1 MARHGRKTKRKVFDL
16 KGRDMM
22 NKESEYRALLE
33 EFLRWVPCDREDS
46 PIYDLRRRVEAAL
59 KGGA

>member
-1 MARHGRKTKRKVFDL
+1 MPDQTK
-16 KGRDMM
+16 
-22 NKESEYRALLE
+22 ETEYRALLE
-33 EFLRWVPCDREDS
+33 EFLRWVPCDRKGS